1 MATGT
6 KVTARD
12 LESGESESTTIVD
25 DYVLICD
32 GDVYLDAVEHHNSG
46 ASHHPGGVTVL
57 TIRRR

>member
-6 KVTARD
+6 KVTALD

-32 GDVYLDAVEHHNSG
+32 GRVYLDAVAAHANG
-46 ASHHPGGVTVL
+46 TTVL
-57 TIRRR
+57 TLKTRAAS

>member
-6 KVTARD
+6 KVTALD

-32 GDVYLDAVEHHNSG
+32 GRVYLD
-46 ASHHPGGVTVL
+46 GVAAHANGTTVL
-57 TIRRR
+57 TLKTRVAG